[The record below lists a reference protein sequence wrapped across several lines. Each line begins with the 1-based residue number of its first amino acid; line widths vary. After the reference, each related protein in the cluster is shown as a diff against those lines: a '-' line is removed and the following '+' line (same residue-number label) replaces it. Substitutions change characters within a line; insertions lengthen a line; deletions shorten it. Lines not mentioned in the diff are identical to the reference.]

1 MSVYLRLKKTKSE
14 QRSVKWLKTTKLS
27 VSSHRKWRSS
37 RLALQV
43 SNIPQTRN
51 AKQWATLCCLFE
63 RLVLPLVGTT
73 QRSACPSNQ
82 FPSYGGREGGSS
94 VLSWLQDVIRLTSLG
109 LKKLN
114 QHHIMK
120 LFLLTLFQTFIFCQS
135 QPPFSPF
142 EFLENLFKP
151 SHSSTSPRQA
161 KKFRSSAPRTVKP
174 FRPHLPISPSF
185 SASLVCI
192 LFLLKSDLNM

>member
-1 MSVYLRLKKTKSE
+1 MGNTV
-14 QRSVKWLKTTKLS
+14 LS
-27 VSSHRKWRSS
+27 
-37 RLALQV
+37 
-43 SNIPQTRN
+43 
-51 AKQWATLCCLFE
+51 FE
-63 RLVLPLVGTT
+63 RLVLPLVVTS

-82 FPSYGGREGGSS
+82 FPLDSKREGGSS
-94 VLSWLQDVIRLTSLG
+94 VFSWLQDVIRATSPG
-109 LKKLN
+109 LVKTN

-120 LFLLTLFQTFIFCQS
+120 LLLLILCQTLTLCQS

-142 EFLENLFKP
+142 EFLEKFFKP
-151 SHSSTSPRQA
+151 TNSWTSLRQA
-161 KKFRSSAPRTVKP
+161 KKLRLSAPRTAKP